1 MHKRQNEKTDQLNSE
16 DGNTNEKPPILGSW
30 ENIYFVVL
38 LNLTAI
44 IILLYFFSEA
54 FQ

>member
-1 MHKRQNEKTDQLNSE
+1 MHQKQNKKPDQLNSV

-30 ENIYFVVL
+30 RNIYLVVL
-38 LNLTAI
+38 LSLTAI
-44 IILLYFFSEA
+44 IIFLYFFSEA